1 MRKISMTIDEDTY
14 NMLQKYMKKNKLK
27 NVSRTIAFLLRDAL
41 EAEKYLSNISLVDN
55 KLNKILYRIS
65 MYKNLLEQ
73 MYVNFGFPKN
83 KDVRSNE
90 LLKEFYYK
98 NNKFW
103 ELKQYEIDL

>member
-1 MRKISMTIDEDTY
+1 
-14 NMLQKYMKKNKLK
+14 
-27 NVSRTIAFLLRDAL
+27 
-41 EAEKYLSNISLVDN
+41 
-55 KLNKILYRIS
+55 

-83 KDVRSNE
+83 RDVRSNE